1 MTENEPK
8 KIVVRGANVHNLK
21 NINVDVPLH
30 QIVGIAGV
38 SGSGKSSL
46 ALGVLYAEGSRRYL
60 ESLSTYTR
68 RRMTGAAKAKVD
80 EVLYVPAALALHQR
94 PGIPGIRSTFGTGT
108 ELLNSLRL
116 MYSRLASHRCPNGHY
131 VPPTLKVAAEQEIL
145 CPECGA
151 KVQAPSAE
159 ELAFNSQGACPN
171 CGGTGSVRTVD
182 IDSLVPDDSISIDDG
197 AVAPWN
203 SLMWSLMT
211 DVCREMG
218 VRTDVPFREL
228 TEREKDIVY
237 HGPAEKKH
245 ILYKAKKSN
254 QAGELDFTY
263 YNAIYTVENA
273 LAKVKDEKGMKRV
286 EKFLKE
292 EVCPACG
299 GSRLSEAAR
308 APRLRG
314 IGLDEA
320 CKMTLVE
327 LVDWVAGVPDSLPE
341 EMRPMAEAICESFQT
356 VARRLMD
363 LGLSYLSLDRV
374 ASTLSTGERQRM
386 QLARAVR
393 NRTTGVLYVLDEPS
407 IGLHPSNIQGLNAVM
422 HDLVAD
428 GNSVLLVDH
437 DTQILSE
444 SDWII
449 EMGPEAGAGGG
460 YVIAQG
466 DIPQIIANPDS
477 MIGPFLARKADMDM
491 RVREQARAE
500 EMFDFGTLHLS
511 TDAIH
516 TVKPLEVDIPKGRL
530 TVVTGVSGS
539 GKTTMVLESLI
550 PGLEASLQ
558 GATLPAHVKQISAE
572 GIAHVKLIDAS
583 PIGINVR
590 STVATYANVHD
601 ELRKIYAKT
610 PDAKEAGY
618 KAGDFSYNT
627 GKLRCPVCDGTG
639 QISLDVQFLPDV
651 DVPCPECNGSRY
663 GKEAWQ
669 IGYETKQGAKYSL
682 PQLMDMDVNT
692 ALEAA
697 AEWKVVRQR
706 LQVLKNLG
714 LGYLTLGEE
723 TPSLSGGEAQRLK
736 LASEMGKG
744 QADSVFVFDEPTIGL
759 HPLDVQTLLGV
770 FQALVDQGATVL
782 VIEHDLDVIR
792 NADYVIDMGP
802 GGGAAGGRVVAVG
815 TPKQIAANKDSIT
828 GKYI

>member
-1 MTENEPK
+1 MAENEPK

-254 QAGELDFTY
+254 QAGELDFSY

-320 CKMTLVE
+320 CKMTLGE

-477 MIGPFLARKADMDM
+477 MIGPFLARKADM

-500 EMFDFGTLHLS
+500 EKIDFGTLHLS

>member
-151 KVQAPSAE
+151 TVQAPSAE

-320 CKMTLVE
+320 CKMTLGE

-477 MIGPFLARKADMDM
+477 MIGPFLARKADM

-500 EMFDFGTLHLS
+500 EKFDFGTLHLS

-697 AEWKVVRQR
+697 AEGTVVRQR